1 MNTTS
6 SQRFFITPEPL
17 ELLKNIIPVYKI
29 SLGAFLGQNHMPI
42 YFLRLIK
49 MIHFELYSNFT
60 DKLHGISTTDSYP
73 ISLRHDLTN
82 F

>member
-6 SQRFFITPEPL
+6 SQRFFITPEPF
-17 ELLKNIIPVYKI
+17 ELLKNIPVYKI

-42 YFLRLIK
+42 YFRRLIK
-49 MIHFELYSNFT
+49 MIHFELYSNFAN
-60 DKLHGISTTDSYP
+60 KLHGISNTDSYR